1 VTVEG
6 NGIKKDE
13 IIDDR
18 KDKSMTLEELDK
30 KYVLQTYARDY
41 TNFVKGVGSTL
52 YDESGRDYID
62 FASGIAVNSV
72 GHGNEKLVNAICE
85 QAKKIIHI
93 SNLQVIEPQAK
104 LAQKIVE
111 LSGYD
116 MGVFFANSGAEAN
129 EGAIKIARKYG
140 ETKFENKRYKVI
152 TLEHSFHGRTI
163 TTVKATGQ
171 ESFHTPHFSPYPAGF
186 SYEKSIEDVYKAIDD
201 ETVAVL
207 IELVQ
212 GEGGVQPFEKEEIQK
227 LAAHLKENG
236 VLLIVDEVQTGV
248 YRTGEFLASNLY
260 EIEPDI
266 ITLAKGLGGGV
277 PIGAVMTRHKDVFA
291 PGDHGSTF
299 GGNYLSTAA
308 GLAVLEIL
316 SELYDSGVL
325 HETLLYFEQKLK
337 ETASKYE
344 TLFDKEVGLGM
355 MRGLRAKSAEIQGNI
370 IKNCMKEGLVI
381 LKAGRNTV
389 RFLPSLTIR
398 KDEIDEGFKRFETA
412 ISTL

>member
-1 VTVEG
+1 M
-6 NGIKKDE
+6 N
-13 IIDDR
+13 
-18 KDKSMTLEELDK
+18 LEQQDK

-41 TNFVKGVGSTL
+41 TNFVKGVSSTL
-52 YDESGRDYID
+52 YDENGKDYID
-62 FASGIAVNSV
+62 FASGIGVNSV
-72 GHGNEKLVNAICE
+72 GHGNEKLASAICE
-85 QAKKIIHI
+85 QAKNIIHI

-116 MGVFFANSGAEAN
+116 MGIFFANSGAEAN

-140 ETKFENKRYKVI
+140 QINFDNKRYKVI

-171 ESFHTPHFSPYPAGF
+171 ESFHTPNFSPYPAGF
-186 SYEKSIEDVYKAIDD
+186 SYEKSIADVYKAIDD

-212 GEGGVQPFEKEEIQK
+212 GEGGVQPFEKKEIQE
-227 LAAHLKENG
+227 LAAHLKSEG
-236 VLLIVDEVQTGV
+236 ILLIVDEVQTGV

-277 PIGAVMTRHKDVFA
+277 PIGAVMTKHKEVLSA
-291 PGDHGSTF
+291 GDHGSTF
-299 GGNYLSTAA
+299 GGNYLSASA
-308 GLAVLEIL
+308 GLAVLKVLE
-316 SELYDSGVL
+316 ELYEFGAIAEA
-325 HETLLYFEQKLK
+325 HLYFEKKLESIVRRYGK
-337 ETASKYE
+337 
-344 TLFDKEVGLGM
+344 LFEKEVGLGL
-355 MRGLRAKSAEIQGNI
+355 MRGLRAKSSEIQVAVQ
-370 IKNCMKEGLVI
+370 MQSFQEGLII

-389 RFLPSLTIR
+389 RFLPSITIS
-398 KDEIDEGFKRFETA
+398 KKEIDEGFKRFEKA

>member
-1 VTVEG
+1 M
-6 NGIKKDE
+6 E
-13 IIDDR
+13 IN
-18 KDKSMTLEELDK
+18 MTLEQQDK
-30 KYVLQTYARDY
+30 QYVLQTYARNY

-52 YDESGRDYID
+52 YDENGKDYID
-62 FASGIAVNSV
+62 FASGIGVNSV
-72 GHGNEKLVNAICE
+72 GHGNEKLATAICE
-85 QAKKIIHI
+85 QAKNIIHI

-116 MGVFFANSGAEAN
+116 MGLFFANSGAEAN

-171 ESFHTPHFSPYPAGF
+171 ESFHTPHFSPYPDGF
-186 SYEKSIEDVYKAIDD
+186 SYEKSIADVYSAIDD

-227 LAAHLKENG
+227 LATYLKEKEI
-236 VLLIVDEVQTGV
+236 LLIVDEVQTGV

-277 PIGAVMTRHKDVFA
+277 PIGAVMTKHKEVLSA
-291 PGDHGSTF
+291 GDHGSTF

-308 GLAVLEIL
+308 GLAVLDVL
-316 SELYDSGVL
+316 KPMYDDGSID
-325 HETLLYFEQKLK
+325 ETLLYFSTKLK
-337 ETASKYE
+337 EIVDTYGN
-344 TLFDKEVGLGM
+344 LFEKEVGLGL
-355 MRGLRAKSAEIQGNI
+355 MRGLRAKSAEIQGSI
-370 IKNCMKEGLVI
+370 IKNCMQEGLVV

-389 RFLPSLTIR
+389 RFLPSITIT
-398 KDEIDEGFKRFETA
+398 KEEIDEGFKRFEKVLR
-412 ISTL
+412 SLQFVCLSLDGR

>member
-1 VTVEG
+1 M
-6 NGIKKDE
+6 N
-13 IIDDR
+13 
-18 KDKSMTLEELDK
+18 LEELDK
-30 KYVLQTYARDY
+30 KYVLHTYARDY
-41 TNFVKGVGSTL
+41 TNFVKGVGATL
-52 YDESGRDYID
+52 YDENGNDYID

-72 GHGNEKLVNAICE
+72 GHNHPRLVEAICN
-85 QAKKIIHI
+85 QAKNIIHI

-104 LAQKIVE
+104 LAQKMVE

-140 ETKFENKRYKVI
+140 ETKFKNKRYKVI

-171 ESFHTPHFSPYPAGF
+171 ESFHTPNFSPYPEGF
-186 SYEKSIEDVYKAIDD
+186 SYEKSIDDVYKALDD

-227 LAAHLKENG
+227 LAAHLKEKG

-277 PIGAVMTRHKDVFA
+277 PIGAVMTTHKDVLSA
-291 PGDHGSTF
+291 GDHGSTF

-308 GLAVLEIL
+308 GVTVLDIL
-316 SELYDSGVL
+316 SEYYESGAVA
-325 HETLLYFEQKLK
+325 EALLYFEKKLQDIA
-337 ETASKYE
+337 ERYQN
-344 TLFDKEVGLGM
+344 LFEKEVGIGL
-355 MRGLRAKSAEIQGNI
+355 MRGLRAKSAEIQGAV
-370 IKNCMKEGLVI
+370 IKGAMKEGVVI

-389 RFLPSLTIR
+389 RFLPSITIS
-398 KDEIDEGFKRFETA
+398 KEEMDEGFKRLESA
-412 ISTL
+412 LGKIVDR

>member
-1 VTVEG
+1 M
-6 NGIKKDE
+6 N
-13 IIDDR
+13 
-18 KDKSMTLEELDK
+18 LEELDK
-30 KYVLQTYARDY
+30 KYVLHTYARDY
-41 TNFVKGVGSTL
+41 TNFVKGMGATL
-52 YDESGRDYID
+52 YDENGRDYID

-72 GHGNEKLVNAICE
+72 GHNHPKLVEAICN
-85 QAKKIIHI
+85 QAKNIIHI

-104 LAQKIVE
+104 LAQKMVE

-171 ESFHTPHFSPYPAGF
+171 ESFHTPNFSPYPEGF
-186 SYEKSIEDVYKAIDD
+186 SYEKSIEDVYRAIDD

-212 GEGGVQPFEKEEIQK
+212 GEGGVQPFEKEEIQQ
-227 LAAHLKENG
+227 LASHLKEKD

-277 PIGAVMTRHKDVFA
+277 PIGAVMTKHKDVLN

-308 GLAVLEIL
+308 GLAVCEIL
-316 SELYDSGVL
+316 SEYYESGAVGEAL
-325 HETLLYFEQKLK
+325 VYFEEKLQGIAK
-337 ETASKYE
+337 RYPD
-344 TLFDKEVGLGM
+344 LFEKEVGIGL
-355 MRGLRAKSAEIQGNI
+355 MRGLRAKSADIQGAV
-370 IKNCMKEGLVI
+370 IKGAMKEGLVI

-389 RFLPSLTIR
+389 RFLPSITIT
-398 KDEIDEGFKRFETA
+398 KEEMDEGFKRLESA
-412 ISTL
+412 LEKVKA

>member
-1 VTVEG
+1 MNLEQQ
-6 NGIKKDE
+6 
-13 IIDDR
+13 
-18 KDKSMTLEELDK
+18 DKQ
-30 KYVLQTYARDY
+30 YVLQTYARDY

-52 YDESGRDYID
+52 YDDQGKDYID

-72 GHGNEKLVNAICE
+72 GHNHPKLVEAICN
-85 QAKKIIHI
+85 QAKNIIHI

-104 LAQKIVE
+104 LAQKMVE

-171 ESFHTPHFSPYPAGF
+171 ESFHTPNFSPYPAGF
-186 SYEKSIEDVYKAIDD
+186 SYEKSIADVYKAIDD

-227 LAAHLKENG
+227 LAAHLKSEG
-236 VLLIVDEVQTGV
+236 ILLIVDEVQTGV

-277 PIGAVMTRHKDVFA
+277 PIGAVMTKHKDVLVA
-291 PGDHGSTF
+291 GDHGSTF

-308 GLAVLEIL
+308 GLAVLDIL
-316 SELYDSGVL
+316 HPLYDDGSIDETLVYFSQKL
-325 HETLLYFEQKLK
+325 HELVEKYTHLFE
-337 ETASKYE
+337 
-344 TLFDKEVGLGM
+344 KEVGLGL
-355 MRGLRAKSAEIQGNI
+355 MRGLRAKSAEVQGSV
-370 IKNCMKEGLVI
+370 IKNCMAEGVI
-381 LKAGRNTV
+381 VLKAGRNTV
-389 RFLPSLTIR
+389 RFLPSITIS
-398 KDEIDEGFKRFETA
+398 KNEMDEGFKRFEKA
-412 ISTL
+412 ISSL

>member
-1 VTVEG
+1 MNLEQQ
-6 NGIKKDE
+6 
-13 IIDDR
+13 
-18 KDKSMTLEELDK
+18 DKQ
-30 KYVLQTYARDY
+30 YVLQTYARDY

-52 YDESGRDYID
+52 YDENGKDYID
-62 FASGIAVNSV
+62 FASGIGVNSV
-72 GHGNEKLVNAICE
+72 GHGNEVLTSALCE
-85 QAKKIIHI
+85 QAKNIIHI

-116 MGVFFANSGAEAN
+116 MGIFFANSGAEAN

-171 ESFHTPHFSPYPAGF
+171 ESFHTPNFSPYPDGF
-186 SYEKSIEDVYKAIDD
+186 SYEKSVEDVYSAIDD

-227 LAAHLKENG
+227 LASHLKNKDI
-236 VLLIVDEVQTGV
+236 LLIVDEVQTGV

-277 PIGAVMTRHKDVFA
+277 PIGAVMTKHKEILSA
-291 PGDHGSTF
+291 GDHGSTF

-308 GLAVLEIL
+308 GLAVLDVL
-316 SELYDSGVL
+316 KPMYDEGL
-325 HETLLYFEQKLK
+325 IDETLLYFSEKLK
-337 ETASKYE
+337 GLVSKYE
-344 TLFDKEVGLGM
+344 NLFEKEVGLGL
-355 MRGLRAKSAEIQGNI
+355 MRGLRAKSAEIQGSI
-370 IKNCMKEGLVI
+370 IKKSMAEGLVV

-389 RFLPSLTIR
+389 RFLPSITIT
-398 KDEIDEGFKRFETA
+398 KAEIDEGFKRFEKV
-412 ISTL
+412 ISSL

>member
-1 VTVEG
+1 M
-6 NGIKKDE
+6 N
-13 IIDDR
+13 
-18 KDKSMTLEELDK
+18 LEELDK
-30 KYVLQTYARDY
+30 AYVLSTYARNY
-41 TNFVKGVGSTL
+41 TNFVEGRGSTL

-72 GHGNEKLVNAICE
+72 GHGNPRLADAICE

-104 LAQKIVE
+104 LAEQIVK

-116 MGVFFANSGAEAN
+116 MALFFGNSGAEAN

-140 ETKFENKRYKVI
+140 ETKFDKKRYKVI

-171 ESFHTPHFSPYPAGF
+171 ESFHTPNFSPYPAGF
-186 SYEKSIEDVYKAIDD
+186 SYVKSIGDIYEAIDE
-201 ETVAVL
+201 ETAAVL

-212 GEGGVQPFEKEEIQK
+212 GEGGVEPFAKEEIQT
-227 LAAHLKENG
+227 LAAELKKRE

-277 PIGAVMTRHKDVFA
+277 PIGAVMTRHKDIFS

-299 GGNYLSTAA
+299 GGNYLSCAA
-308 GLAVLEIL
+308 GRTVLDIL
-316 SELYDSGVL
+316 SEMYDTGTL
-325 HETLLYFEQKLK
+325 HEVLIYFEEQLK
-337 ETASKYE
+337 AIAGKY
-344 TLFDKEVGLGM
+344 TNLFEKEVGLGL
-355 MRGLRAKSAEIQGNI
+355 MRGLRAKDAQTVSAILEKSMQ
-370 IKNCMKEGLVI
+370 EGLIV

-389 RFLPSLTIR
+389 RFLPSLTIT
-398 KDEIDEGFKRFETA
+398 KEEIDEGFKRFEKA
-412 ISTL
+412 LDSL

>member
-1 VTVEG
+1 MNLEQQ
-6 NGIKKDE
+6 
-13 IIDDR
+13 
-18 KDKSMTLEELDK
+18 DKQ
-30 KYVLQTYARDY
+30 YVLQTYARNY
-41 TNFVKGVGSTL
+41 TNFVRGVGSTL
-52 YDESGRDYID
+52 YDDKGNDYID
-62 FASGIAVNSV
+62 FASGIGVNSV
-72 GHGNEKLVNAICE
+72 GHGNEKLATALCE
-85 QAKKIIHI
+85 QAKNIIHI
-93 SNLQVIEPQAK
+93 SNLQVIEPQAQ

-116 MGVFFANSGAEAN
+116 MSIFFANSGAEAN

-140 ETKFENKRYKVI
+140 ETKFDTKRYKVI

-171 ESFHTPHFSPYPAGF
+171 ESFHTPNFSPYPDGF
-186 SYEKSIEDVYKAIDD
+186 SYEKSIADVYKAIDG

-227 LAAHLKENG
+227 LAAHLKEKDI
-236 VLLIVDEVQTGV
+236 LLIVDEVQTGV

-277 PIGAVMTRHKDVFA
+277 PIGAVMTKHKEVLSA
-291 PGDHGSTF
+291 GDHGSTF

-308 GLAVLEIL
+308 GLAVLDVL
-316 SELYDSGVL
+316 KPMYDDGIID
-325 HETLLYFEQKLK
+325 ETLLYFSSKLK
-337 ETASKYE
+337 EIAEKYGN
-344 TLFDKEVGLGM
+344 LFEKEVGLGL

-370 IKNCMKEGLVI
+370 IQKSMCEGLVV

-389 RFLPSLTIR
+389 RFLPSITIT
-398 KDEIDEGFKRFETA
+398 KSEIDEGFKRFEKVLN
-412 ISTL
+412 TL